1 MKTYELENLDT
12 GQVVKVQYF
21 EPDTNLWRTVILR
34 LEEKISYIVTVR
46 GMHDWVFNSLLHSRR
61 VYPVYV
67 RIKKFCLY
75 GFGKG
80 GFIDVL

>member
-1 MKTYELENLDT
+1 MRTFEFLNTET
-12 GQVVKVQYF
+12 GQVI
-21 EPDTNLWRTVILR
+21 TVESVEADPNPYRNAILK
-34 LEEKISYIVTVR
+34 LEEKVSWIITVR
-46 GMHDWVFNSLLHSRR
+46 GKHDWILNSLLHSRR